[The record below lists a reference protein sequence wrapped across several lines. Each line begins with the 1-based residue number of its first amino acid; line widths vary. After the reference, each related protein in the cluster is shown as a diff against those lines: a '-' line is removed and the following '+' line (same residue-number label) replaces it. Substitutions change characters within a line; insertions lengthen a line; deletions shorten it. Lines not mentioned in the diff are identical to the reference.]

1 MDWNQ
6 DPHLQR
12 LEEKLDRVLERL
24 DLIEERIGQPRKFH
38 TIQEVAEILG
48 VKERTVRHHIN
59 ETKLLPYLKIS
70 KKIIIRD
77 EDLSGFIE
85 SQLKNKLLKEWL
97 MKNKSEILVGYR
109 PRVSVYP
116 KTHASGRVDFYVS
129 YYLPGV
135 KRKVARPLHCKK
147 SETKRVD
154 VYPWE
159 KIKKSPIWWFWSPK
173 DTRDLSTRIKFT
185 SSSNHGCSRE
195 IHDRH
200 FLQ

>member
-6 DPHLQR
+6 VPHLQR

-59 ETKLLPYLKIS
+59 ETKLLHYLKIS

-85 SQLKNKLLKEWL
+85 SQLKNKLLKE
-97 MKNKSEILVGYR
+97 
-109 PRVSVYP
+109 
-116 KTHASGRVDFYVS
+116 
-129 YYLPGV
+129 
-135 KRKVARPLHCKK
+135 
-147 SETKRVD
+147 
-154 VYPWE
+154 
-159 KIKKSPIWWFWSPK
+159 
-173 DTRDLSTRIKFT
+173 
-185 SSSNHGCSRE
+185 
-195 IHDRH
+195 
-200 FLQ
+200 

>member
-59 ETKLLPYLKIS
+59 VTKLLPYLKIS

-85 SQLKNKLLKEWL
+85 SQLKNKLLKE
-97 MKNKSEILVGYR
+97 
-109 PRVSVYP
+109 
-116 KTHASGRVDFYVS
+116 
-129 YYLPGV
+129 
-135 KRKVARPLHCKK
+135 
-147 SETKRVD
+147 
-154 VYPWE
+154 
-159 KIKKSPIWWFWSPK
+159 
-173 DTRDLSTRIKFT
+173 
-185 SSSNHGCSRE
+185 
-195 IHDRH
+195 
-200 FLQ
+200 

>member
-6 DPHLQR
+6 DPHLHR

-70 KKIIIRD
+70 KKIIKRN

-85 SQLKNKLLKEWL
+85 SQLKNKLLKE
-97 MKNKSEILVGYR
+97 
-109 PRVSVYP
+109 
-116 KTHASGRVDFYVS
+116 
-129 YYLPGV
+129 
-135 KRKVARPLHCKK
+135 
-147 SETKRVD
+147 
-154 VYPWE
+154 
-159 KIKKSPIWWFWSPK
+159 
-173 DTRDLSTRIKFT
+173 
-185 SSSNHGCSRE
+185 
-195 IHDRH
+195 
-200 FLQ
+200 

>member
-1 MDWNQ
+1 KIVIKIYNFISKPMDWKQ

-12 LEEKLDRVLERL
+12 LEEKLDRITEWL

-85 SQLKNKLLKEWL
+85 SQLKNKLLKE
-97 MKNKSEILVGYR
+97 
-109 PRVSVYP
+109 
-116 KTHASGRVDFYVS
+116 
-129 YYLPGV
+129 
-135 KRKVARPLHCKK
+135 
-147 SETKRVD
+147 
-154 VYPWE
+154 
-159 KIKKSPIWWFWSPK
+159 
-173 DTRDLSTRIKFT
+173 
-185 SSSNHGCSRE
+185 
-195 IHDRH
+195 
-200 FLQ
+200 

>member
-59 ETKLLPYLKIS
+59 ETKLLPYLNIS

-85 SQLKNKLLKEWL
+85 SQLKNKLLKE
-97 MKNKSEILVGYR
+97 
-109 PRVSVYP
+109 
-116 KTHASGRVDFYVS
+116 
-129 YYLPGV
+129 
-135 KRKVARPLHCKK
+135 
-147 SETKRVD
+147 
-154 VYPWE
+154 
-159 KIKKSPIWWFWSPK
+159 
-173 DTRDLSTRIKFT
+173 
-185 SSSNHGCSRE
+185 
-195 IHDRH
+195 
-200 FLQ
+200 

>member
-24 DLIEERIGQPRKFH
+24 DLIEERFGQPRKFH

-85 SQLKNKLLKEWL
+85 SQLKNKLLKE
-97 MKNKSEILVGYR
+97 
-109 PRVSVYP
+109 
-116 KTHASGRVDFYVS
+116 
-129 YYLPGV
+129 
-135 KRKVARPLHCKK
+135 
-147 SETKRVD
+147 
-154 VYPWE
+154 
-159 KIKKSPIWWFWSPK
+159 
-173 DTRDLSTRIKFT
+173 
-185 SSSNHGCSRE
+185 
-195 IHDRH
+195 
-200 FLQ
+200 